1 VQVVLKC
8 GRQVGGTDWIFGRVC
23 GAHSPVVWHLD
34 SGLLGFEAV
43 RILIGKKSA
52 FNTARCCWQK
62 KLRRQPLA
70 LHL

>member
-1 VQVVLKC
+1 
-8 GRQVGGTDWIFGRVC
+8 
-23 GAHSPVVWHLD
+23 VVWHLD

-70 LHL
+70 SATAVGQQPRRVGAAW